1 MKEILSVIYNLCV
14 YIVLSL
20 CKKVKNVLTYITYVC
35 EWDSIIYRIKQFV
48 E

>member
-20 CKKVKNVLTYITYVC
+20 CKNVLTYITYVC
-35 EWDSIIYRIKQFV
+35 EWDSIIYRIK
-48 E
+48 